1 MNILLDTHALIWFTE
16 GSEKLSTKAK
26 SRISDINNIKFIS
39 IVSLWEIVIKSSNKK
54 LELNQSLAE
63 INQFLFLSNIQIL
76 AININHLSVL
86 ANLPNCHND
95 PFDRLIISQAIS
107 ENLQIVSAD
116 RHFDSYP
123 VEVIW

>member
-76 AININHLSVL
+76 AININHLSLL
-86 ANLPNCHND
+86 ANLPNYHND

-123 VEVIW
+123 VEVI